1 MASLNN
7 LTGGFTQPNKS
18 ATIKTYT
25 EDFPQLWKYQRT
37 PGIMNRTITPS
48 NPNANVLINKDLTIL
63 GDINLY
69 GQINYLSEINSTQEP
84 QYGLTS
90 ESQEPKN
97 NAKINNHSLVYQI
110 QQMQRDIELL
120 KEQLNK

>member
-84 QYGLTS
+84 
-90 ESQEPKN
+90 KN
-97 NAKINNHSLVYQI
+97 NAKDDSHSLVYQI